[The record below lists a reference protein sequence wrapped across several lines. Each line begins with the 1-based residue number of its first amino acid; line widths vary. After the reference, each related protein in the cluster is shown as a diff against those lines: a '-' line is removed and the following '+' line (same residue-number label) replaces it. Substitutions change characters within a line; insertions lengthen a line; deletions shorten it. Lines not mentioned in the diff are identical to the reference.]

1 VSSPTVT
8 TQLQQSAEQAAR
20 APDRGFWTL
29 AHLSDEDLLREASRP
44 TSKSRAAGVDGVT
57 APQAAPV
64 ERGWMET
71 EDGRQRP
78 LGTPTVEEKIVQRAG
93 ARRLEAI
100 DAQDF

>member
-1 VSSPTVT
+1 
-8 TQLQQSAEQAAR
+8 
-20 APDRGFWTL
+20 L

-57 APQAAPV
+57 APQDAAHLDDNRRDRHERLRSGRSQAAPV